1 MKAELERLLC
11 GPAAAPVL
19 REYVDVIG
27 VVLPELL
34 PMVGF
39 MQNNPH
45 HRKDV
50 WEHTLTVLENIPGGA
65 GAALGRPAARC
76 GKAQLLHHR

>member
-1 MKAELERLLC
+1 
-11 GPAAAPVL
+11 
-19 REYVDVIG
+19 
-27 VVLPELL
+27 
-34 PMVGF
+34 MVGF

-50 WEHTLTVLENIPGGA
+50 WEHTLTVLENIPA
-65 GAALGRPAARC
+65 EPGAALGRPAARC